1 MIIFLILE
9 KKSLKLI
16 NQIKSKKLFKFHNI
30 FQSYIGY
37 KSYIVIILT
46 IFSGLMESVGIGMLI
61 PLLESISSINSDD
74 INTKNYSFL
83 GSISLNI
90 IDWLKIEKTYSS
102 LLIFICIFFILKAL
116 FRFLA
121 LALIGILRGKLLFEI
136 KHRLYLYFSN
146 LEYVV
151 YSQKNTGEMVN
162 LLNVQTHRAL
172 QAFHF
177 FNQIMMSVINAI
189 IYFSL
194 AMLISSN
201 FGLMIIVCGL
211 FLMLLMSIV
220 NKSILSLSRNNTEE
234 SGILAKLFI
243 QTMNGFK
250 YLLATSKL
258 SILSPKI
265 GLSIKR
271 LSKTV
276 SKLSIASAFSGSLRE
291 PISIIFIIIIIYIQL
306 EVLNLS
312 LAPILV
318 SLLLFYKCLT
328 SISSV
333 QENYQQTLAH
343 AGAIEA
349 IDDTI
354 KNYKPKVESGFEI
367 KNINSKIEF
376 KNVSYSY
383 PGLNKN
389 IFNKL
394 SINIPTK
401 KIIGIIGDSGA
412 GKTTLVDI
420 LAGIVN
426 NYEGEI
432 MFDNVELKDIKK
444 SSLHKLIGY
453 VSQQEF
459 IFDDSIANNITF
471 WSGDWKSDKVVYENI
486 NLALKKVNLYDYVI
500 NLPLGLDTI
509 IGDRGN
515 LLSGGQKQRLMIAR
529 EIYRNPEI
537 LIFDEATSA
546 LDYNSESLV
555 YDTIH
560 KMKGLATII
569 IISHNLNLLKGSDL
583 IYVLKNGSITEFGSY
598 ENLYTDNQSYLSN
611 MKNK

>member
-1 MIIFLILE
+1 MIN
-9 KKSLKLI
+9 K
-16 NQIKSKKLFKFHNI
+16 IKSKKLFKYHNI
-30 FQSYIGY
+30 FQSYIGH
-37 KSYIVIILT
+37 KTYIVIILT

-102 LLIFICIFFILKAL
+102 LLIFISIFFILKAL

-121 LALIGILRGKLLFEI
+121 LASIGILRGKLLFEI
-136 KHRLYLYFSN
+136 KHKLYIYFSN

-151 YSQKNTGEMVN
+151 YSKKNTGEMVN

-177 FNQIMMSVINAI
+177 FNQIIMSVINAI

-201 FGLMIIVCGL
+201 FGLMIMVCGL

-220 NKSILSLSRNNTEE
+220 NKSILSLSIKNTEE

-243 QTMNGFK
+243 QTMSGFK
-250 YLLATSKL
+250 YLLATNKL

-276 SKLSIASAFSGSLRE
+276 SKLSIASSFSSSLRE

-354 KNYKPKVESGFEI
+354 KNHKPKVDSGFEI

-389 IFNKL
+389 IFYKL
-394 SINIPTK
+394 SIIIPKK

-420 LAGIVN
+420 LAGIID

-432 MFDNVELKDIKK
+432 MFDNVELKDINK

-583 IYVLKNGSITEFGSY
+583 IYVLKNGSITEFDSY
-598 ENLYTDNQSYLSN
+598 ENLYNDNQSYLSN